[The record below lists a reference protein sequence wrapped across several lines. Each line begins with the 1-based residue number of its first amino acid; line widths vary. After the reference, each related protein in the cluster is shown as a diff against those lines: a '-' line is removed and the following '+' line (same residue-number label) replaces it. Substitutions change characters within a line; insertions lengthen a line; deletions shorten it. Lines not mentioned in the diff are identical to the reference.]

1 MPAVQTI
8 EEIFHIFLSGSRNKK
23 AAVPL
28 KETLETLVK
37 LKVSVV
43 LPAMEEINIKE
54 KIQKGAEELFMRY
67 GVRSI
72 SMDDIARHLSVSKK
86 TLYQHFSDKED
97 IVTITCKAHLNRN
110 ADEFQS
116 IRKTARNAIEELFQL
131 SVCLKRN
138 MQDMNPSLLFDLQKY
153 HPKAW
158 GVWLDHKHKF
168 IRESVVRNIK
178 QGIEEGYFRPEID
191 AEVLAAVRLEMVQLP
206 FNEEIFPRERFR
218 LAEVQGQIFDHF
230 VFGLLTEK
238 GRKLYIK
245 YKQQNKQ
252 QTAKTP

>member
-1 MPAVQTI
+1 
-8 EEIFHIFLSGSRNKK
+8 
-23 AAVPL
+23 
-28 KETLETLVK
+28 
-37 LKVSVV
+37 
-43 LPAMEEINIKE
+43 MEEFNIKE

-97 IVTITCKAHLNRN
+97 IVTLTCKAHLDRN

-116 IRKTARNAIEELFQL
+116 IRKTSKNAIEELVQL

-158 GVWLDHKHKF
+158 RVWLNHKNKF
-168 IRESVVRNIK
+168 IRETVVRNLR
-178 QGIEEGYFRPEID
+178 QGMEEGYFRQEID
-191 AEVLAAVRLEMVQLP
+191 AEVIASVRLEMVQLA

-218 LAEVQGQIFDHF
+218 LPDVQMQIFDHF

-238 GRKLYIK
+238 GRKAYQK
-245 YKQQNKQ
+245 CKQENR
-252 QTAKTP
+252 TETLKTPV